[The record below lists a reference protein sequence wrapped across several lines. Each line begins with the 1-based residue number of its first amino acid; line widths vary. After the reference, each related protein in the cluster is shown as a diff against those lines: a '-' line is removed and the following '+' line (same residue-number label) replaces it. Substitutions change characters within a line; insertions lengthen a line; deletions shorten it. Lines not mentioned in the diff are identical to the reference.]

1 MKTIKIITL
10 VCLFALLFVGYSFSK
25 QPITD
30 PNPVNI
36 VTWGAGYDYRQSLP
50 FLYPGYMLGDTMHTG
65 VEGISG

>member
-50 FLYPGYMLGDTMHTG
+50 FLYPGYMLGDTMYTG